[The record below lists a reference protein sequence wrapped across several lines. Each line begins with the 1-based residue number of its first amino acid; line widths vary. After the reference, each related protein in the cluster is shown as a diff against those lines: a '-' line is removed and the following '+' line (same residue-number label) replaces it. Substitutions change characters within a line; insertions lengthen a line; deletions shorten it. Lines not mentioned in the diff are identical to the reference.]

1 MNVGNDP
8 VEGGGIEAGG
18 NRSWNFVKILI
29 YAGKLQSEVAGL

>member
-1 MNVGNDP
+1 MRGHDDLRGAQN
-8 VEGGGIEAGG
+8 GGRQ